1 MVYMNTSKALKRLL
15 LLLFLSFTGPAY
27 PHKPVSVHTHT
38 GDATELL
45 EKLRARPEYR
55 ELAEQFSLVTNPY
68 TRTGKNVP
76 AKTRRQA
83 LISCMTTLEKL
94 EETYPSPL
102 LTDVAT
108 WCSTEFKQRKKLAP
122 WKRTAIIIG
131 STAAATALALVA
143 IWYWRNNMTHPYVQF
158 ALQAREKNDSHV
170 SLTAD
175 ERNAVEEAAV
185 LRIDGYSFTDD
196 PAVHTNALMS
206 RLLLQELWREKPPTK
221 QEVLDLVTAT
231 SNLFTEKTAS
241 LYQPSE
247 EALAGYQAKI
257 DRQITALK
265 KLNLKIPSS
274 FNLRGTITLK
284 QILTY
289 EIEAQL
295 ALCEQDLKKKPH
307 LAKSLNT
314 MIEILRTKLREINE
328 NP

>member
-122 WKRTAIIIG
+122 WMRNAIIIG
-131 STAAATALALVA
+131 SSAAAAALALAA
-143 IWYWRNNMTHPYVQF
+143 IWYWRNNQSPRYPTEKLIDFAPEHTPHYKTLRHEVMTCDKNCKPEFVAQALHYKLLELEAQKLSPGILSERPPTHPTREQERE
-158 ALQAREKNDSHV
+158 ALEKHLSKKSQECVRTLVRQDK
-170 SLTAD
+170 AK
-175 ERNAVEEAAV
+175 
-185 LRIDGYSFTDD
+185 FT
-196 PAVHTNALMS
+196 TS
-206 RLLLQELWREKPPTK
+206 KRLLLRSQYISKDLQLKQLRNDLKTSSNKPPEAIK
-221 QEVLDLVTAT
+221 AQIESMQVIEEELQQIAR
-231 SNLFTEKTAS
+231 S
-241 LYQPSE
+241 L
-247 EALAGYQAKI
+247 
-257 DRQITALK
+257 
-265 KLNLKIPSS
+265 N
-274 FNLRGTITLK
+274 
-284 QILTY
+284 
-289 EIEAQL
+289 
-295 ALCEQDLKKKPH
+295 KKPEPLTPPH
-307 LAKSLNT
+307 LQASSQ
-314 MIEILRTKLREINE
+314 
-328 NP
+328 